1 MHVAQILA
9 RVAIICAMATAS
21 KSSTRPS
28 ASDEPPQKKPKT
40 DQHKRPIATP
50 LASKGDGFIQYNDL
64 KDEIIQAP
72 QRRLERGDPELTV
85 AEFLEKYSGEPR
97 VIPLDQILT
106 SMFNRNGQKLNGC
119 QVKHLMTMFAM
130 TSKNGGEDFSRYR
143 YKIARLH
150 EIEPSHLNSYVKH
163 NNDMAQNDK
172 RIRPCQVAQGRQ
184 MYGIISKSHMA
195 MALKA
200 LFARCIPWH
209 DEKVHADAQDPTR
222 DGKHAL
228 SCENKILEPPANNKD
243 LTFAEEHGIWCEC

>member
-1 MHVAQILA
+1 
-9 RVAIICAMATAS
+9 MATAS
-21 KSSTRPS
+21 RPSTRLS
-28 ASDEPPQKKPKT
+28 ASDEPPQKKTKT
-40 DQHKRPIATP
+40 DQYKMPIATP
-50 LASKGDGFIQYNDL
+50 LASTGDGLIQYNDL
-64 KDEIIQAP
+64 KDEIIQARK
-72 QRRLERGDPELTV
+72 RRLERGEPELTV

-106 SMFNRNGQKLNGC
+106 SMFNRNGQKLNGS

-130 TSKNGGEDFSRYR
+130 TSRNGGEDFSRYR
-143 YKIARLH
+143 YKVARLH
-150 EIEPSHLNSYVKH
+150 EIEPSHLSSYVKH

-184 MYGIISKSHMA
+184 MYGIFSKSHMA
-195 MALKA
+195 MALKG

-228 SCENKILEPPANNKD
+228 SCKNKILEPPANNKD
-243 LTFAEEHGIWCEC
+243 LKFAEDYGIWCEC